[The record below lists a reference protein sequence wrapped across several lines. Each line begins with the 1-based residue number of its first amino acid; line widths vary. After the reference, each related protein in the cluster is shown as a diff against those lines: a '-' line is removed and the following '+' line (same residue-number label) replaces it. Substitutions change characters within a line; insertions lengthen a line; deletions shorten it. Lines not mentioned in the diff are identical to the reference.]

1 MSHLDPPSSVAVTHP
16 RRRLLDRSRP
26 LVRRLLLRRYRVRV
40 HRPDHVPA
48 AGPAILAANH
58 IGLLDGPLLA
68 VFTPRP
74 VHALTKSELFWGRT
88 GRFLIRA
95 GQIPVD
101 RYRADPRAVRTCLRV
116 LRDGGVVGV
125 FPEGRRGD
133 GELHRFHHGAA
144 YLALVTGAPVVPV
157 ILLGTREPGGGIDSV
172 PPRGSTLHLVYGE
185 RLHVEPRP
193 WPRTQGM
200 VRGTSALIRE
210 RLLRTL
216 DDARTITGHELP
228 GRCRPVTGNRTP
240 TPGSSPKE
248 PHERA

>member
-1 MSHLDPPSSVAVTHP
+1 VSHLDPPTSIAVPHP
-16 RRRLLDRSRP
+16 PRRLLSRSRP
-26 LVRRLLLRRYRVRV
+26 VARRLLLRRYRVRL

-68 VFTPRP
+68 VFNPRP
-74 VHALTKSELFWGRT
+74 VHALTKSELFRGRT
-88 GRFLIRA
+88 GRFLRRA

-101 RYRADPRAVRTCLRV
+101 RYRSDPRAVRTCLRV

-144 YLALVTGAPVVPV
+144 YLALVTGAPVVPA

-172 PPRGSTLHLVYGE
+172 PPRGSTLHIVYGE
-185 RLHVEPRP
+185 PLQLEQRP
-193 WPRTQGM
+193 WPRTRGM
-200 VRGTSALIRE
+200 VRGASALIRE
-210 RLLRTL
+210 RLLGTL
-216 DDARTITGHELP
+216 EDARTITGRELP
-228 GRCRPVTGNRTP
+228 GPLPAGDHEPDPDTGFVDQ
-240 TPGSSPKE
+240 GAS
-248 PHERA
+248 